1 MKDCH
6 IAGLHPVIILS
17 MPAKNVVKYYLPN
30 SIYHI
35 YNRGVEKRK
44 IFLDDQD
51 YKVFLS
57 YLKEYLS
64 PIQQGATLRYRDLTG
79 KYFDEITLL
88 GFCLMPNHYHLLIK
102 QNDKDSIKNFT
113 RSLFTRYSMYFNK
126 RYSRVGSLFQG
137 IYKGTNVINKEHLL
151 YVSKYIHLNPKEF
164 QKNLTRAYSSY
175 SDYLGITNAKWLNK
189 NIVLREFKLSTY
201 MKYNKIE
208 TYKQFVEEYTDDM
221 SQYYVDD

>member
-1 MKDCH
+1 
-6 IAGLHPVIILS
+6 

-57 YLKEYLS
+57 YLKDYLS

-79 KYFDEITLL
+79 KYVDEITLL

-102 QNDKDSIKNFT
+102 QKNKDSIKNFT

-164 QKNLTRAYSSY
+164 QMNLSRAYSSY
-175 SDYLGITNAKWLNK
+175 SDYLGITNTKWLNK
-189 NIVLREFKLSTY
+189 NIILREFNSSTY
-201 MKYNKIE
+201 MKYHKIE

-221 SQYYVDD
+221 PQYNVDD

>member
-1 MKDCH
+1 
-6 IAGLHPVIILS
+6 
-17 MPAKNVVKYYLPN
+17 MPAKNVIKYYLPN

-64 PIQQGATLRYRDLTG
+64 PIQQGATLQYRDLTG
-79 KYFDEITLL
+79 KYYDEISLL
-88 GFCLMPNHYHLLIK
+88 GFCLMPNHYHLLVK
-102 QNDKDSIKNFT
+102 QKDKDSIKNFT

-151 YVSKYIHLNPKEF
+151 YISKYIHLNPSEQTKDLV
-164 QKNLTRAYSSY
+164 NTYSSY
-175 SDYLGITNAKWLNK
+175 SDYLGITNTSWINK
-189 NIVLREFKLSTY
+189 NIILTEFKLSTY
-201 MKYNKIE
+201 MKYHKI
-208 TYKQFVEEYTDDM
+208 TSYKQFVEEYKEDIPRYEIDAI
-221 SQYYVDD
+221 V